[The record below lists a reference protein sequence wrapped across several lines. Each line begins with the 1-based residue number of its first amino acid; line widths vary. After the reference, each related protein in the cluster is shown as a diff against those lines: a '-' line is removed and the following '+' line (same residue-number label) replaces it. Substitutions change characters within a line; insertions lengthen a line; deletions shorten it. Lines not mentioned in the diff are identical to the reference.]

1 MERAKTSPCRWRGAE
16 ESTSTDA
23 GRAHVNEEGE
33 DKPMSMERAKEP
45 ASTDGEGTRANGRQR
60 SPRQRTAD
68 EPTSPLRWRGRR
80 QARVNGDGQKI
91 SPWRRTAY
99 EPTSMER
106 AKEPASTDGG
116 RAHDDGVA
124 EE

>member
-45 ASTDGEGTRANGRQR
+45 ASTDGEGTRVNGRQR
-60 SPRQRTAD
+60 SPRQ
-68 EPTSPLRWRGRR
+68 
-80 QARVNGDGQKI
+80 
-91 SPWRRTAY
+91 RTAY

-106 AKEPASTDGG
+106 AKEPTSTDGG

-124 EE
+124 EG